1 MGGTD
6 NWAGAN
12 YYLSVR
18 QFLEAEKKIRIRCL
32 VKFSNMNMKEINEIS
47 HGTAAENKAKVE
59 RDAARIL
66 AMLPSDGLSDYTA
79 TECDGEETVVYYI
92 AGFIARSVLKQT
104 KCECCTELIAKDK
117 TAPQIE
123 IEDSGSE
130 SPFQKAKEDF
140 LNSINR
146 GGLVHPSDLVH
157 LVCMQALHLRN
168 ELFHGEIEK
177 AFFETELQLEV
188 FVDPLRIKLDNT
200 LELLSPLDQEC
211 DDGHNF
217 ASFIPNITAKFFNC
231 LSKNVSAKAN
241 DSIHASRKRAK
252 KDEANP
258 KNDSGARKIKKLQSN

>member
-117 TAPQIE
+117 TAPLIE
-123 IEDSGSE
+123 IEDSGS
-130 SPFQKAKEDF
+130 AKRTYY
-140 LNSINR
+140 STW
-146 GGLVHPSDLVH
+146 GWGVHYP
-157 LVCMQALHLRN
+157 ALW
-168 ELFHGEIEK
+168 
-177 AFFETELQLEV
+177 T
-188 FVDPLRIKLDNT
+188 P
-200 LELLSPLDQEC
+200 
-211 DDGHNF
+211 
-217 ASFIPNITAKFFNC
+217 
-231 LSKNVSAKAN
+231 
-241 DSIHASRKRAK
+241 
-252 KDEANP
+252 
-258 KNDSGARKIKKLQSN
+258 